1 MAHLKTAA
9 LSAIAGSAVIAA
21 ALFTVPAQA
30 AVAAPPAPKGL
41 TVTRDGANPHDL
53 NIAWKPVPGVANYM
67 VRVNDG
73 AKDTN
78 LIVPAD
84 ATSAVFHGEGNCTT
98 YRVSVSAVADKD
110 LMGTTGKTFVPSL
123 APGSVVDAK
132 ASRSGNGTS
141 ASVTWEAPR
150 RPGTGPITGYD
161 LRVRQVSN
169 GKVVHESTQKGTT
182 LGVDGLDPDRM
193 YAASITATNEFG
205 GCVTSKVVLGNE
217 KAAAPDFTVVR
228 PPAQPASATITWKPT
243 KWSGYGAT
251 TGYRIGYKRLTD
263 KGYTWREFDPD
274 RRSATIDQLDPTV
287 NWDFVMRTVNGK
299 SSGLIS
305 KPYRLYRS
313 GYDPVNANVTITG
326 KDQTITVDFSEAV
339 GSSLNY
345 PIARIDIAK
354 ANGTKGF
361 TDRHSVTNKAG
372 RVTFDPVPCGTYE
385 VVVTGIGENSSK
397 QLVRTS
403 TPVCEQPA
411 ICFTSTLQ
419 NGSFESPAIPNSTY
433 KILPS
438 STTGLAWQNTAENFV
453 ELWSNGF
460 SSSSNGKVTAP
471 DGRQLAELNAN
482 KAGTLYQD
490 LPTTPG
496 TTMRWHLKHRGRA
509 GTDTMRVLVGAPGA
523 KLTQSGAD
531 LTTGN
536 TAWVQYTDSYKIPA
550 GQTTTRFA
558 FQAVKTASSISVGN
572 FLDDIVFTPEQ
583 CQ

>member
-1 MAHLKTAA
+1 MSKLLTAA
-9 LSAIAGSAVIAA
+9 AITAVASAGLIAA
-21 ALFTVPAQA
+21 PAQA
-30 AVAAPPAPKGL
+30 SVSGPPSAPKGL
-41 TVTRDGANPHDL
+41 TVARDGAQPHDL
-53 NIAWKPVPGVANYM
+53 NIAWKPVPGIANYM

-73 AKDTN
+73 GKDTN

-84 ATSAVFHGEGNCTT
+84 QTSVVFHGEGNCTT

-123 APGSVVDAK
+123 APGSVSDTQ
-132 ASRSGNGTS
+132 ASRSGSGTDAKVS
-141 ASVTWEAPR
+141 WNEPR
-150 RPGTGPITGYD
+150 RPGAGPITGYD
-161 LRVRQVSN
+161 VQVRSVAS
-169 GKVVHESTQKGTT
+169 GKVVHESTQKDTSFAIS
-182 LGVDGLDPDRM
+182 DLDPERM
-193 YAASITATNEFG
+193 YTARITAGNEFG
-205 GCVTSKVVLGNE
+205 SCVTSKVVLGNE
-217 KAAAPDFTVVR
+217 KATAPDFTVVR
-228 PPAQPASATITWKPT
+228 PPAQPAAATVSWKPT
-243 KWSGYGAT
+243 KWSGYGPV
-251 TGYRIGYKRLTD
+251 TGYRIGYKRLSD
-263 KGYTWREFDPD
+263 KGYTWKEFDPD
-274 RRSATIDQLDPTV
+274 RKSATFEQLDPTV

-299 SSGLIS
+299 SAGLLS

-313 GYDPVNANVTITG
+313 GYDPVNADIKIVG
-326 KDQTITVDFSEAV
+326 KDQTITVDFTEPV
-339 GSSLNY
+339 GSAANY

-361 TDRHSVTNKAG
+361 SDRHSVTNQAG
-372 RVTFDPVPCGTYE
+372 RATFDPVPCGTYE

-397 QLVRTS
+397 QLVRMT
-403 TPVCEQPA
+403 TPVCEQPQ

-419 NGSFESPAIPNSTY
+419 NGSFESPAIPNTSY
-433 KILPS
+433 RILPS
-438 STTGLAWQNTAENFV
+438 STPDLAWQNTAENFV

-509 GTDTMRVLVGAPGA
+509 GTDTMRVLVGAPNG
-523 KLTQSGAD
+523 KLTQSGSD

-572 FLDDIVFTPEQ
+572 FLDDIVFTPEA

>member
-1 MAHLKTAA
+1 MSKLIGTVTAA
-9 LSAIAGSAVIAA
+9 ATLAATALIA
-21 ALFTVPAQA
+21 FPAEA
-30 AVAAPPAPKGL
+30 AVGGAPAAPKGL
-41 TVTRDGANPHDL
+41 TVARDAANPHDL
-53 NIAWKPVPGVANYM
+53 SIAWKPVPGVANYM

-73 AKDTN
+73 GKDTN
-78 LIVPAD
+78 LIIPAD
-84 ATSAVFHGEGNCTT
+84 QTSTVFHGQGACTT
-98 YRVSVSAVADKD
+98 YRVAVSAVADKD
-110 LMGTTGKTFVPSL
+110 TMATTGNTFVASL
-123 APGSVVDAK
+123 APGSVADAQ
-132 ASRSGNGTS
+132 ASRSGSGTDAKVS
-141 ASVTWEAPR
+141 WNEPR
-150 RPGTGPITGYD
+150 RPGTGAITGYD
-161 LRVRQVSN
+161 VTVRSVAT
-169 GKVVHESTQKGTT
+169 GKVVHESTQKDTS
-182 LGVDGLDPDRM
+182 LAVSGLDPARM
-193 YAASITATNEFG
+193 YTAQIMANNDFG

-228 PPAQPASATITWKPT
+228 PPAQPAAATVSWKPT
-243 KWSGYGAT
+243 KWSGYGEL
-251 TGYRIGYKRLTD
+251 TGYRIGYKRLSD
-263 KGYTWREFDPD
+263 KGYTWQEFGPD
-274 RRSATIDQLDPTV
+274 RKSATFEQLDPTV

-299 SSGLIS
+299 SAGLIS
-305 KPYRLYRS
+305 KPFRLYRS
-313 GYDPVNANVTITG
+313 GYEPVNADIKIVG
-326 KDQTITVDFSEAV
+326 QDQTITVDFTEPV
-339 GSSLNY
+339 GSAANY

-361 TDRHSVTNKAG
+361 SDRHSVTNQAG
-372 RVTFDPVPCGTYE
+372 RATFDPVPCGTYE
-385 VVVTGIGENSSK
+385 VVVTGIGANSSK

-403 TPVCEQPA
+403 TPVCEQPP

-453 ELWSNGF
+453 EIWSNGF
-460 SSSSNGKVTAP
+460 SNSSNGKVTAP

-509 GTDTMRVLVGAPGA
+509 GNDTMRVLVGAPGA
-523 KLTQSGAD
+523 KLTQSGPD
-531 LTTGN
+531 LATGN

-572 FLDDIVFTPEQ
+572 FLDDIVFTPET